1 MPPHRRPAL
10 FTALAL
16 TGFAANSLLCR
27 AALGA
32 RAIDAWSFTAVR
44 LGSGALTLFVLA
56 RLAPATRAAGRARA
70 WPLCAAGSW
79 SSAGALF
86 AYAAAF
92 SLAYLRLDTGVGAL
106 TLFGAVQVTMIA
118 GGIVGGE
125 RPGPG
130 EWAGIA
136 LACAGLVVLTW
147 RGAVAPDGLGLAL
160 MASAGVAWGLYS
172 LRGRSS
178 RSPLAATADNFARG
192 VPLALLGWW
201 LGGAA
206 TGASARGLAL
216 ATASGSLASGVGYS
230 LWYAAL
236 PQLRATR
243 AAVLQ
248 LLVPVLAAAAGVVLL
263 GERVGPRLG
272 ISAALI
278 LGGVSLAT
286 ALRGRQR
293 TATRWPRVRQ

>member
-1 MPPHRRPAL
+1 MRPAPRTAL
-10 FTALAL
+10 LTALAL

-32 RAIDAWSFTAVR
+32 RAIDAWSFTLVR
-44 LGSGALTLFVLA
+44 LGSGAVTLLVLA
-56 RLAPATRAAGRARA
+56 RLASGARNAGAAARPRAY
-70 WPLCAAGSW
+70 PLLAVGSW
-79 SSAGALF
+79 RSAGALF

-118 GGIVGGE
+118 GGIAGGE

-130 EWAGIA
+130 EWAGIV

-147 RGAVAPDGLGLAL
+147 RGAVAPDGLGLLL
-160 MASAGVAWGLYS
+160 MASAGIAWGFYS
-172 LRGRSS
+172 LRGRAG
-178 RSPLAATADNFARG
+178 RSPLGATADNFARG
-192 VPLALLGWW
+192 VPLALLGWL

-206 TGASARGLAL
+206 TGASTRGLLL

-236 PQLRATR
+236 PQLGATR
-243 AAVLQ
+243 AAVVQ

-272 ISAALI
+272 IAAALI

-286 ALRGRQR
+286 ARRR
-293 TATRWPRVRQ
+293 RRAA